1 MKFPELDLP
10 DATQLLYFDSW
21 EADRLLRLTY
31 YSGILLVWFS
41 AVVLTVWSAANYAY
55 AGLLVGVVLSL
66 ALMCTGVLCVR
77 LVLEGCLSVFMIRDA
92 VVRAGELRQTDTFEE
107 EEEEEES
114 EALEEGSEEA
124 SSLSSA
130 SP

>member
-10 DATQLLYFDSW
+10 DAAQLLFFDSW

-31 YSGILLVWFS
+31 YSGIALVWFA
-41 AVVLTVWSAANYAY
+41 AVVLTVWSTINYAY
-55 AGLLVGVVLSL
+55 VGLAVGVVLSL
-66 ALMCTGVLCVR
+66 AVIFAGVLCVR
-77 LVLEGCLSVFMIRDA
+77 LILEGCLSLFMIRDA
-92 VVRAGELRQTDTFEE
+92 VVRVGELRQNDAFEE
-107 EEEEEES
+107 EEEEE

-124 SSLSSA
+124 SSPSSP

>member
-31 YSGILLVWFS
+31 YSSILLVWFS
-41 AVVLTVWSAANYAY
+41 AVVLTVWSTANYAY

-66 ALMCTGVLCVR
+66 ALICAGVLCVR

-92 VVRAGELRQTDTFEE
+92 VVRAGEMHQADAF
-107 EEEEEES
+107 EEEEES